1 MSDKPEQSKSPNW
14 ADVSGG
20 IGLGF
25 FLAVSV
31 AQMADSRF
39 ILSTLAIVCFLISGA
54 LRWLNHRSVDAPDH
68 P

>member
-1 MSDKPEQSKSPNW
+1 MSDKSEQSKSPNW

-25 FLAVSV
+25 FLAL
-31 AQMADSRF
+31 AIAPMADARF

-54 LRWLNHRSVDAPDH
+54 LRWLNHRSVDAPDR